1 MITLRRVVGNSMYPT
16 YKNGQ
21 VVVVSPLKKAKVGS
35 VVMAVQNKREVMKRI
50 VQISNDHMVELRGDN
65 TEESTDSRTLG
76 PVTMNSILGVV
87 VWPRR

>member
-50 VQISNDHMVELRGDN
+50 VKITNDHMVELRGVAQAQRLNNLFVAQVHVACN
-65 TEESTDSRTLG
+65 TWQEWL
-76 PVTMNSILGVV
+76 
-87 VWPRR
+87 

>member
-50 VQISNDHMVELRGDN
+50 VKITNDHMVELRGDN
-65 TEESTDSRTLG
+65 AEESTDSRTLG
-76 PVTMNSILGVV
+76 PVTMNAILGVV
-87 VWPRR
+87 VWPKR